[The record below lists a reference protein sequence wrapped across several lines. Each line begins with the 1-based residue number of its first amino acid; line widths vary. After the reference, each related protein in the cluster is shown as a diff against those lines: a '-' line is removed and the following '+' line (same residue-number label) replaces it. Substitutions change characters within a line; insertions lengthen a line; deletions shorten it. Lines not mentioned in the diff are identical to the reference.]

1 MTYECGPGRAG
12 GTCGTTTD
20 VGQHGDVHRRAPF
33 WWCHWGVCAC
43 RCVCVGGE
51 GRLQVIEVVRA
62 FPSRHASRVMN
73 LPDSTQVAFVS
84 FQQPDEADGLVAL
97 AASQP
102 LFPGESVRE
111 GVVPLPT

>member
-1 MTYECGPGRAG
+1 MLANMATCTGAHHSGGAIGACVRA
-12 GTCGTTTD
+12 
-20 VGQHGDVHRRAPF
+20 A
-33 WWCHWGVCAC
+33 
-43 RCVCVGGE
+43 VCVWGGE

-84 FQQPDEADGLVAL
+84 FKQPDEADGLVAL